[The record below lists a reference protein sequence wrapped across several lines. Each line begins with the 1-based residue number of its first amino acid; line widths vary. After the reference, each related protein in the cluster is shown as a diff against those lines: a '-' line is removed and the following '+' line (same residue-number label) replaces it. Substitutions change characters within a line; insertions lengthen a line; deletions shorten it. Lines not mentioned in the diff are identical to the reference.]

1 MNKAGREG
9 IRAGEGQGVA
19 EGSCCFYLSSDSIEK
34 TADGTVCSGDI
45 QQSLCIR
52 SLPPCAILSQVHSSC
67 MWASLHRYC

>member
-19 EGSCCFYLSSDSIEK
+19 EGSCCFYLSIEK

-67 MWASLHRYC
+67 NWASLRRYC